1 MKKNRNL
8 SSDTKKDGDTQMNL
22 YDKSV
27 KCGKSI
33 KFRQQE
39 EPIDQRDST
48 SYLLEAVANQEDS
61 VQKMSDSS
69 SGLGSYAIIGGGPPK
84 VIIDKTDSKKKKRAY
99 DRRKSL
105 YVGRKS
111 NS

>member
-1 MKKNRNL
+1 
-8 SSDTKKDGDTQMNL
+8 
-22 YDKSV
+22 
-27 KCGKSI
+27 
-33 KFRQQE
+33 
-39 EPIDQRDST
+39 
-48 SYLLEAVANQEDS
+48 
-61 VQKMSDSS
+61 MSDSS

-84 VIIDKTDSKKKKRAY
+84 VIIDKTDSKKKKKAY